1 MTPQKRKGIGFNK
14 QLQLPAHKNCLFL
27 PSSGQNEVSENPD
40 TATKQ
45 NSCFWLVAL
54 ETQSDLLGR
63 NQGMHLNTS
72 SFLFRHQ
79 HSALLPRV
87 QPQTSSRSRVN
98 RNLSI
103 CSPSASSRPWLQSH
117 TLCLTEQEGT
127 ERKIDVSPIPH
138 LTSPRNL
145 CLDYFPSTLL
155 IFQRI
160 PICFSFLSSANTTG
174 SFSFAF

>member
-1 MTPQKRKGIGFNK
+1 M
-14 QLQLPAHKNCLFL
+14 
-27 PSSGQNEVSENPD
+27 
-40 TATKQ
+40 
-45 NSCFWLVAL
+45 
-54 ETQSDLLGR
+54 GR

-103 CSPSASSRPWLQSH
+103 CPPSAPSRPWLQSH

-127 ERKIDVSPIPH
+127 ERKMGVSPIPH
-138 LTSPRNL
+138 LISPRNL
-145 CLDYFPSTLL
+145 CLDYFSSSYFSKDPYLLQLPEFCKYNRQFLLCLL
-155 IFQRI
+155 ISLLSETKRLHK
-160 PICFSFLSSANTTG
+160 FSCRTTPHTVLREQLCVPLAVFGTSAAQQG
-174 SFSFAF
+174 S